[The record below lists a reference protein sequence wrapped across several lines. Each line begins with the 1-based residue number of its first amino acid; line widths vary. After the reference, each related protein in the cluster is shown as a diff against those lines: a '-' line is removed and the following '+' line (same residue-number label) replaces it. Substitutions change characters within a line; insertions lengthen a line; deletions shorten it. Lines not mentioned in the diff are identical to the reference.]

1 MRLSILIFLQLWSF
15 SDIFPEVLRRAS
27 YCPIIVLLVQNDRC
41 IFLLE
46 DPYWW
51 NLLQVYSRIYRIF
64 LSAFHAQILN
74 RVLASPRENQLYHR
88 ENISHWFERVQ
99 LFSLRVRICQLPMRI
114 HNKRV
119 YSHFDLWTRYDND
132 GHSMRGWLPWV
143 DRLQMRVQMGESDG
157 WGGRAKYHYR

>member
-41 IFLLE
+41 IFLQE
-46 DPYWW
+46 DRHWW

-64 LSAFHAQILN
+64 LSAFHEQTQN
-74 RVLASPRENQLYHR
+74 RALVFLLENQWYHR
-88 ENISHWFERVQ
+88 ESISHWFEKAQQFFLHVH
-99 LFSLRVRICQLPMRI
+99 SYQLPMRI
-114 HNKRV
+114 NRPQEYH
-119 YSHFDLWTRYDND
+119 HFGTWRQYDSD
-132 GHSMRGWLPWV
+132 DHSMRVWLPWV

-157 WGGRAKYHYR
+157 WGGRVKYHYR